1 MSLDSTAVD
10 LHNILAST
18 YAAQGRYALAIE
30 SLEKAV
36 VIEPNYAVGFV
47 NLGGVYTTLGQYEQA
62 ATHLQRAV
70 QIDSDNS
77 PVRRRLGELYLATA
91 RYSDA
96 TRELLE
102 ALRIFPND
110 ATLYYYLG
118 QSLAGEG
125 RSADAIEA
133 YQRATLLDLGFADA
147 YYRLGLL
154 ARKQGHSDIAG
165 PALKRF
171 NHLRGIGGGDPEVPK
186 QIKRMRDAI
195 LNAPEEAAHHYNL
208 GLFFVAHGYF
218 PEAENKFAR
227 AAALRPDD
235 LDLLN
240 RLSGD
245 LLELDQPEA
254 ALRYLEAALV
264 RDPAYFP
271 ALLNA
276 GQIAGRLGRYEEAEQ
291 YLHNAVDARPD
302 DPEGWA
308 LSVSPTPVSAP
319 TPRPKM
325 PCSAVWRLLTAT
337 THSAARC
344 KRYSPPSPHKHPNLD
359 HTERATLVFLHALVL
374 ALAIGLPRSLRRSN
388 AQKTIRKPRPGPHS
402 MTRVAPPSPRAA
414 SPRPA
419 RLSPLLS
426 PSPNTLPPTIP
437 VTAMPPTDWHSST
450 SCREKL
456 VEAESL
462 YIDLRK
468 RETHLP
474 AHSPAE
480 SSPSKASATPI
491 ACKNGWLKLQS
502 STPRFSPS
510 SRRTRAMAQSPPPCR
525 NSPTSTVA
533 AVMVH
538 KPTR

>member
-1 MSLDSTAVD
+1 MPIITAPLLLYLLSACTSDLAPIPPPVPVTPPSTAEHIEKARAYFQATHFDQAAAVAREGLSLDSTAVD

-36 VIEPNYAVGFV
+36 VIEPNYAMGFV

-102 ALRIFPND
+102 ALRLFPND

-133 YQRATLLDLGFADA
+133 YQRATLLDSGFADA

-208 GLFFVAHGYF
+208 GLFFVAYGYF

-227 AAALRPDD
+227 AVALRPDD

-254 ALRYLEAALV
+254 ALRYLEAALA

-276 GQIAGRLGRYEEAEQ
+276 GQIAGKLGRYEEAEQ
-291 YLHNAVDARPD
+291 YLHSAVDARPD
-302 DPEGWA
+302 DPEGW
-308 LSVSPTPVSAP
+308 
-319 TPRPKM
+319 
-325 PCSAVWRLLTAT
+325 
-337 THSAARC
+337 
-344 KRYSPPSPHKHPNLD
+344 Y
-359 HTERATLVFLHALVL
+359 FLGL
-374 ALAIGLPRSLRRSN
+374 A
-388 AQKTIRKPRPGPHS
+388 
-402 MTRVAPPSPRAA
+402 
-414 SPRPA
+414 
-419 RLSPLLS
+419 
-426 PSPNTLPPTIP
+426 
-437 VTAMPPTDWHSST
+437 HSST
-450 SCREKL
+450 GAHA
-456 VEAESL
+456 EAKDALQRCLGLADGDSSL
-462 YIDLRK
+462 RGKVQKIL
-468 RETHLP
+468 TALT
-474 AHSPAE
+474 AQ
-480 SSPSKASATPI
+480 TP
-491 ACKNGWLKLQS
+491 
-502 STPRFSPS
+502 
-510 SRRTRAMAQSPPPCR
+510 
-525 NSPTSTVA
+525 
-533 AVMVH
+533 
-538 KPTR
+538 